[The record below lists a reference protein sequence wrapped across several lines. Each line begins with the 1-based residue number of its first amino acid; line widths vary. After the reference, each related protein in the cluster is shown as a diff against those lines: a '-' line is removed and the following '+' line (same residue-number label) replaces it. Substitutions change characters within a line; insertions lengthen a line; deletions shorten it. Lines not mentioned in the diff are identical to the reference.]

1 MTLYEIKGWN
11 TGDKSD
17 YSNTKYVIA
26 ENKEEAIAK
35 YKAIDGVYT
44 SIVEGR
50 ALCDRNAIIEQNRK
64 AAMLNPPNLDDVII
78 KKLK

>member
-35 YKAIDGVYT
+35 YKAIAGVYT

-50 ALCDRNAIIEQNRK
+50 ALCKRDAIIPTLEPVK
-64 AAMLNPPNLDDVII
+64 EFDLVDY
-78 KKLK
+78 